1 MVVIVG
7 GENNSN
13 TVKRGGIVKR
23 KWVAV
28 DVRIGEITPEEKERK
43 KKAFFFLKKIKLK
56 IKKTFPPLKAFFFE
70 EKASLSS
77 FFTCATKTHDI
88 LSRFTSFFSLFS
100 LPKIK

>member
-1 MVVIVG
+1 MG
-7 GENNSN
+7 GGESWGENNSN
-13 TVKRGGIVKR
+13 IVKRGGIVKR

-28 DVRIGEITPEEKERK
+28 DVRIGEITPKRKKERK
-43 KKAFFFLKKIKLK
+43 KLFLKKIKQK

-70 EKASLSS
+70 EKASISS